1 MAARRTRIGGNGNG
15 GRARLKGMDRRIGAL
30 LAVVVL
36 VLGACGSQVPGDAGR
51 IDAKLV
57 SDLKPGDA
65 QTVAQSVDAFGFDLF
80 HQVADGKQNA
90 ITSPLSVSVLLA
102 MILAGSDGDT
112 SNRMAK
118 VLHLGERRDVRVGA
132 LLRSLADTTDVK
144 LSVAD
149 ALWASPATPL
159 RKDYRDFVRRT
170 FGATAD
176 QADLGSPGIVKTID
190 DWASE
195 NTGGRIDRIAG
206 DLRLP
211 DPQAAVVLMN
221 AVYFLGQWQIPF
233 DAGFTQPAPFAVGGG
248 APVDVPTMQL
258 HEPAL
263 GYAQL
268 DGYRMLRLPYG
279 KQGRYG
285 LEIMLPDPGHQLSGL
300 LKGLDEASWRAAV
313 GRLREQEIDDVTLP
327 KFELRWSGELMGPLQ
342 RLGMPTEGF
351 ASMSEA
357 NPSLATVVH
366 KTYLKVDEKGTEAAA
381 VTGGVMATSAR
392 ANPLEF
398 RVDRPFAFTISD
410 HQTGTILFLGAV
422 TDPRS

>member
-1 MAARRTRIGGNGNG
+1 M
-15 GRARLKGMDRRIGAL
+15 GMNRRIGAL

-36 VLGACGSQVPGDAGR
+36 PLGACGSQVPGDAGR

-57 SDLKPGDA
+57 SDLRPGDA
-65 QTVAQSVDAFGFDLF
+65 QTVARSVDEFGFDLF
-80 HQVADGKQNA
+80 HQVADGKRNT

-102 MILAGSDGDT
+102 MMLAGADGDT
-112 SNRMAK
+112 STRMAK

-132 LLRSLADTTDVK
+132 LLRSLADTKDVK

-149 ALWASPATPL
+149 ALWAAPATPL

-190 DWASE
+190 DWAAK
-195 NTGGRIDRIAG
+195 NTDGRIDHIAA
-206 DLRLP
+206 DLGLP
-211 DPQAAVVLMN
+211 SAQAAVVLMN
-221 AVYFLGQWQIPF
+221 AVYFLGRWQTPF
-233 DAGFTQPAPFAVGGG
+233 DPDVTRPAPFAAGGG
-248 APVDVPTMQL
+248 APVDVPTMRL
-258 HEPAL
+258 TTASL

-285 LEIMLPDPGHQLSGL
+285 LEIMLPDRGHPLAGL
-300 LKGLDEASWRAAV
+300 LQELDEASWRAAV
-313 GRLREQEIDDVTLP
+313 GRLTEQEIDEVTLP
-327 KFELRWSGELMGPLQ
+327 KFELRWSGELIGPLQ
-342 RLGMPTEGF
+342 RLGLPTVGF
-351 ASMSEA
+351 AGMSEA
-357 NPSLATVVH
+357 DPSLATVVH

-392 ANPLEF
+392 SNPLDF

-410 HQTGTILFLGAV
+410 NRTGAILFLGAV